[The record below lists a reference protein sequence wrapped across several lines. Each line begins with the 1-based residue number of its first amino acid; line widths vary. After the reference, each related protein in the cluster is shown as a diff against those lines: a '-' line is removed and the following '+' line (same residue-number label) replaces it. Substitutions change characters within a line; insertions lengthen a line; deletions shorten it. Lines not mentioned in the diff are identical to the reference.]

1 MAKLFVSYSRK
12 DSVTAHKLIEAFKSI
27 QQDVWV
33 DWESIPP
40 AVDWL
45 EQIFRG
51 IEASDAF
58 IFLISPDSIASEVC
72 KVEITRAAINN
83 KRIIPIVLRDVDP
96 KTTPDNIRK
105 LNWTFI
111 RETDNFEEGL
121 AKVKT
126 AIELDLDWL
135 EEHRRLQVRSLEW
148 HRKKDASLLL
158 RGRDLRNARHML
170 ATATAKDPTP
180 TDLQKT
186 FIEYSQRSERNRM
199 ITFLVTGFAVI
210 ALAALSF
217 LATQARDEAQV
228 QRDRAVTAQ
237 LEEARQRQIAVTAQ
251 AEEASQRQIAV
262 TAQAEE
268 AKQRQIAE
276 KNEIVAE
283 AQRSA
288 ARAQIYQSRPG
299 ELYTSTLLAIDSMR
313 REPSDEAEEILR
325 RNIRLLPNPV
335 SQLSQAGKIN
345 ALAFNKAGSVFV
357 TASADGTAC
366 AWQIE
371 KAVSEI
377 FCTPANQSPVNAVA
391 FSPDGSLIAMG
402 EQSGLVQV
410 LDSASGSVLHIYQ
423 RVKPRNSTVQLV
435 DVKDQNLSSEYT
447 PLEIPVR
454 KIAFHP
460 RNGGQVAVAYDDG
473 EIPVFNANTGKI
485 SAPLY
490 TGHRPNV
497 MGFSPNGTWLVVG
510 SETGGVSIWN
520 LSSPNDKFP
529 SFLHRGGVLALA
541 FSSKDNK
548 VATAGNDNTAV
559 INPNIKKELFRIANQ
574 TLIRDLAFS
583 PDGSRLVTA
592 SADRRIRIWDSSNGV
607 ERLAMSQDG
616 SVTDVVFSSNG
627 KWIATTGDDRTA
639 RVWDATTGAE
649 IFQIPLKASGSLL
662 AFCNNDKWLVTTDE
676 SGAIGIWDISVM
688 DLPNKSM
695 STPSKSLIDHV
706 QYSPS
711 GERLAVSSE
720 NNLWL
725 LTTDQES
732 VVKEIRLDAHESP
745 FESKIT
751 KLVFSP
757 DSTRLGVLTEGN
769 EVAIYDVE
777 RGTHRLLAVSGSVQ
791 DIAFSP
797 DSQQFITSDSDGNIQ
812 AWDIASGQWVESP
825 LQKFAPVFSLVT
837 SSRFLAIG
845 STEEINITGAD
856 SAGEIPPIKA
866 SAENTL
872 LIFNKD
878 GSFFAAA
885 DSAGK
890 VTIWEYKD
898 GKFAAVGSFDKE
910 RPVSLAFHPD
920 GNLLAV
926 GTAKY
931 VHLLDS
937 TGKELARIPHIDTVN
952 SVSFSVDG
960 NYLATASSTVLQVWA
975 IDQIELIKRDDL
987 IPAACSR
994 LVTNF
999 DTAQWST
1006 LFGQEKYK
1014 TLCENLPVPQE

>member
-12 DSVTAHKLIEAFKSI
+12 DSATAHKLIEAFKGI

-96 KTTPDNIRK
+96 KITPDNIRK

-148 HRKKDASLLL
+148 HRKKDPSLLL

-170 ATATAKDPTP
+170 ATATAKDPIP

-186 FIEYSQRSERNRM
+186 FIEYSLRSERNRT
-199 ITFLVTGFAVI
+199 IVLFAGSLALI
-210 ALAALSF
+210 AMAVLSF
-217 LATQARDEAQV
+217 LAVRAS
-228 QRDRAVTAQ
+228 DRAVKASNEAHFQRNIAQ
-237 LEEARQRQIAVTAQ
+237 TKAV
-251 AEEASQRQIAV
+251 EASDNAILADQNAM
-262 TAQAEE
+262 TARANEQE
-268 AKQRQIAE
+268 AKEQKALAE
-276 KNEIVAE
+276 KNEIEAE

-299 ELYTSTLLAIDSMR
+299 KLYTSTLLAIDSMR
-313 REPSDEAEEILR
+313 RDPSDEAEEILR
-325 RNIRLLPNPV
+325 RNIRLLPLPV
-335 SQLSQAGKIN
+335 KQFSQAGKIN
-345 ALAFNKAGSVFV
+345 ALAFNRERSIFV
-357 TASADGTAC
+357 TGSADGTAC
-366 AWQIE
+366 AWQIQE
-371 KAVSEI
+371 TVSKL
-377 FCTPANQSPVNAVA
+377 FCTTSNESAVNAVA
-391 FSPDGSLIAMG
+391 FSADDSLIAIG
-402 EQSGLVQV
+402 DQSGLVQV
-410 LDSASGSVLHIYQ
+410 LDPATGSVLHAYQ
-423 RVKPRNSTVQLV
+423 RVKPQNSTIQVV
-435 DVKDQNLSSEYT
+435 DVKDGNLPSKYT
-447 PLEIPVR
+447 ALDIPVR
-454 KIAFHP
+454 KVGFRP
-460 RNGGQVAVAYDDG
+460 PNGQQLAVAYDDG
-473 EIPVFNANTGKI
+473 EIPVFNANTAKI
-485 SAPLY
+485 SSPLY

-497 MGFSPNGTWLVVG
+497 MGFSPNGTWLVIG

-529 SFLHRGGVLALA
+529 NFTHRGGVLALA
-541 FSSKDNK
+541 FSSKDNNI
-548 VATAGNDNTAV
+548 ATAGNDNTAV
-559 INPNIKKELFRIANQ
+559 INLSLKKVLFRIANQ

-592 SADRRIRIWDSSNGV
+592 SADRRIRIWDTLNGV
-607 ERLAMSQDG
+607 ERLAMAQDG
-616 SVTDVVFSSNG
+616 GVTEVVFSSDG
-627 KWIATTGDDRTA
+627 QWLATTGDDRTV
-639 RVWDATTGAE
+639 RVWDAATGAE

-662 AFCNNDKWLVTTDE
+662 AFCNDNKWLVSTDE
-676 SGAIGIWDISVM
+676 RGAIAIWDLSVM
-688 DLPNKSM
+688 DVPNISM
-695 STPSKSLIDHV
+695 STPSKGPVDHV

-711 GERLAVSSE
+711 GEWLGVSSE

-725 LTTDQES
+725 LATDPES
-732 VVKEIRLDAHESP
+732 VLKKRKLDEHESP
-745 FESKIT
+745 FESKIK
-751 KLVFSP
+751 KLAFSP

-777 RGTHRLLAVSGSVQ
+777 RGAPSLLAISGSVQ

-797 DSQQFITSDSDGNIQ
+797 DSQQFMTTDSDGNIQ
-812 AWDIASGQWVESP
+812 LWDIASAQWIESP
-825 LQKFAPVFSLVT
+825 EQKYAPVFSLAT

-845 STEEINITGAD
+845 SADQIHITSAD
-856 SAGEIPPIKA
+856 SDGGIPPIEA
-866 SAENTL
+866 AAENVL
-872 LIFNKD
+872 LVFNKD
-878 GSFFAAA
+878 GSLLASA

-890 VTIWEYKD
+890 VTIWQYKD
-898 GKFAAVGSFDKE
+898 GKFSAVGSFDKE
-910 RPVSLAFHPD
+910 RAVSLAFQPD
-920 GNLLAV
+920 GTRLAV

-931 VHLLDS
+931 VYLMDS
-937 TGKELARIPHIDTVN
+937 IGKELARIPHMDTVN
-952 SVSFSVDG
+952 SVSFSADG
-960 NYLATASSTVLQVWA
+960 NYLATASSTLLQVWA
-975 IDQIELIKRDDL
+975 IDKIELIQRADL

-994 LVTNF
+994 LFENLSQ
-999 DTAQWST
+999 AQWKT
-1006 LFGQEKYK
+1006 FFGGEDPKP
-1014 TLCENLPVPQE
+1014 LCENLPVPQE